1 MQAARRS
8 GIFEM
13 QAREENSSREPGCN
27 EECLRGVDIVSKAE
41 AHRHL
46 RENGFDPSATR
57 HAIFN

>member
-1 MQAARRS
+1 
-8 GIFEM
+8 M